1 MTLRFKVFIIVG
13 TVLVSFF
20 FLVSQSLSYFIA
32 RDFSLLEKQ
41 EVERNA
47 FRVVDALESRISELS
62 VKLSDWSQWDDT
74 YFFIQDQN
82 EEYIASNLQ
91 NESLSLLRIDTVVI
105 MDLEGQVI
113 FKKHVQDNQEGAVSD
128 VFLSHLLSDV
138 TKGHISREEKEGHGE
153 IIMLPEGPLVYVARP
168 VTSGNG
174 LSPVNGYIAFGYF
187 LNQGVIDE
195 ISRVTHLKIQPVL
208 YNDQSM
214 NGEFSFLWKQFS
226 NEKRFFIETPKDD
239 QQIVGNVFFSDI
251 DGQPVFFLRV
261 LLDRDIYRNGQEGI
275 HLFQRGMVAA
285 IVVFSAL
292 FFFLLDRL
300 VLRRLSHLSRQVE
313 KIGSSSDSQGEVFL
327 EGKDEISGLAHQINA
342 MLSAL
347 RTIEMNRKES
357 EKRFRTLAD
366 SAPVLIWMTDST
378 NQCIYVNRGWLDY
391 TGRSLEE
398 ELGAGF
404 LENIYLDDARR
415 VIDVYEKAFSQQQG
429 LSVEFRLK
437 RKDESYGWVF
447 SRAIPHF
454 TANNVFLGYIGSC
467 VDITERKEAENQNK
481 KRIEE
486 IEKINRVMV
495 ERELKMI
502 ELKEQ
507 IRKLQGHA

>member
-1 MTLRFKVFIIVG
+1 MAN
-13 TVLVSFF
+13 
-20 FLVSQSLSYFIA
+20 FLFC
-32 RDFSLLEKQ
+32 
-41 EVERNA
+41 
-47 FRVVDALESRISELS
+47 
-62 VKLSDWSQWDDT
+62 
-74 YFFIQDQN
+74 
-82 EEYIASNLQ
+82 
-91 NESLSLLRIDTVVI
+91 
-105 MDLEGQVI
+105 
-113 FKKHVQDNQEGAVSD
+113 
-128 VFLSHLLSDV
+128 
-138 TKGHISREEKEGHGE
+138 
-153 IIMLPEGPLVYVARP
+153 
-168 VTSGNG
+168 GN
-174 LSPVNGYIAFGYF
+174 NF
-187 LNQGVIDE
+187 QT
-195 ISRVTHLKIQPVL
+195 R
-208 YNDQSM
+208 
-214 NGEFSFLWKQFS
+214 
-226 NEKRFFIETPKDD
+226 KRFFIETPKDD
-239 QQIVGNVFFSDI
+239 QQIVGNVFFGDI

-261 LLDRDIYRNGQEGI
+261 LLDREIYRNGQEGI
-275 HLFQRGMVAA
+275 RLFQRGMVAA

-415 VIDVYEKAFSQQQG
+415 VIDAYEKAFSQQQG